1 MILELIFGFR
11 YFILYEI
18 LHLFVLLDLMSKMM
32 KKNIKEF
39 FRNIL
44 KMEYNIDEKLNISKE
59 YVQLIKLYLNMIMM
73 KEFLLYKFIL
83 VVVVK

>member
-1 MILELIFGFR
+1 
-11 YFILYEI
+11 
-18 LHLFVLLDLMSKMM
+18 
-32 KKNIKEF
+32 
-39 FRNIL
+39 
-44 KMEYNIDEKLNISKE
+44 MEYNIDEKLNISKE